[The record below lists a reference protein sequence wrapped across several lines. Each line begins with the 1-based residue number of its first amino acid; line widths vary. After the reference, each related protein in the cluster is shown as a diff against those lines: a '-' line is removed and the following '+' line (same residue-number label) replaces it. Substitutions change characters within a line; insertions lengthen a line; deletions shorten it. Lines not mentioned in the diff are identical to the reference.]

1 MTFYFMSTEQVKL
14 TWVFPSFVPLDEAD
28 DEEDQDEQRD
38 GTHQADEPSLSGD
51 VHLSARHGWRRGRGR
66 LCVYTEERQRSDKC
80 PPSEWFSSLRAAV
93 RSYNPHDGRSRL
105 RDSC

>member
-1 MTFYFMSTEQVKL
+1 MSAEQVKL

-38 GTHQADEPSLSGD
+38 GTHEADEPSLSGD

-66 LCVYTEERQRSDKC
+66 LRLHQTTPTFRQASAD
-80 PPSEWFSSLRAAV
+80 WV
-93 RSYNPHDGRSRL
+93 V
-105 RDSC
+105 